1 MVITL
6 TLVEGTQRKDYQQ
19 AAVVLGARGEEKK
32 KKRDNGFLGM
42 KGGFDLEIGQRIEL
56 GFGIF
61 FCINQDHVFTLS
73 IYGAPVAPTSL
84 CNSWPLIFP
93 CNVSSIVRCTEVSLN
108 SLFLL
113 SFDYLHSPDFF
124 KPLLRYDK

>member
-6 TLVEGTQRKDYQQ
+6 TLVEGTQRKDYRQ
-19 AAVVLGARGEEKK
+19 AAVACSVRGMGGRKK

-61 FCINQDHVFTLS
+61 FLHKPGSCVHSFHLWYTSSTNLS
-73 IYGAPVAPTSL
+73 L
-84 CNSWPLIFP
+84 
-93 CNVSSIVRCTEVSLN
+93 
-108 SLFLL
+108 
-113 SFDYLHSPDFF
+113 
-124 KPLLRYDK
+124 